1 MNGVGAMCAAF
12 SEMGIESGNHSRRPG
27 PDTRLDDKGLL
38 ISESGGRDEFQGGLA
53 GRNGN
58 GKE

>member
-1 MNGVGAMCAAF
+1 MCAAF
-12 SEMGIESGNHSRRPG
+12 SEMGIESGNHSQRPG

-38 ISESGGRDEFQGGLA
+38 ISESGGRDEYKGGLA
-53 GRNGN
+53 GRNGK